1 MLRSIFEHSGKS
13 AKANIKA
20 NSELATGMGIVID
33 GTTAKLPAAETA
45 DDIYVVNKAR
55 VLSGVDAGRTEV
67 SDYLDLFNKVKSGEF
82 LVAENFDFGEEFA
95 TDQYKAADM
104 VSANKGKRVS
114 VGTDGKWMV
123 ATKTTVSS
131 KYVFIDTYTDN
142 GHTLARIGV
151 SDTAKANTDS

>member
-13 AKANIKA
+13 AKANVKA
-20 NSELATGMGIVID
+20 EAALATGMGVVID
-33 GTTAKLPAAETA
+33 GTTAKLPSAETA
-45 DDIYVVNKAR
+45 EDIYVVNKAR
-55 VLSGVDAGRTEV
+55 ILSGIDAGRVEA
-67 SDYLDLFNKVKSGEF
+67 SDYLDSFNKVAAGEF

-114 VGTDGKWMV
+114 VGTDGKWIV
-123 ATKTTVSS
+123 ATKSTVSS

-151 SDTAKANTDS
+151 SDTAKANA